1 MIAPFQGQMAW
12 SGVHLPPAWSATR
25 RRWRRWRRRGGWW
38 ARDGRWRTRWRAGE
52 GRGKRGR
59 RGGTWQ
65 VRTWYQECKVDRRD
79 KAGSHQVNSTKFH
92 LKAVFE
98 QFWWSRFFNHLGI
111 HVLQWGFWPKLK
123 KMLCCRVL
131 EKKALLR
138 RRSRVQFLQFPLK
151 PAQLTASCP
160 KSLGQNRPDW
170 KTDLVSLQR
179 NCFFCEKKRRLRS
192 MF

>member
-12 SGVHLPPAWSATR
+12 SVVHLPLAWSVTR

-52 GRGKRGR
+52 ERGKRGR

-92 LKAVFE
+92 LKAVFA
-98 QFWWSRFFNHLGI
+98 QFWWSRFFQPFGDSY
-111 HVLQWGFWPKLK
+111 LQWGFWPKLK

-151 PAQLTASCP
+151 PAQ
-160 KSLGQNRPDW
+160 
-170 KTDLVSLQR
+170 
-179 NCFFCEKKRRLRS
+179 
-192 MF
+192 

>member
-1 MIAPFQGQMAW
+1 MDFALLKFLTIQWLHCKPFQDQIAW
-12 SGVHLPPAWSATR
+12 SVVHLPPAWSATR

-92 LKAVFE
+92 LEAVFA
-98 QFWWSRFFNHLGI
+98 QFWWNRFFNHLGI
-111 HVLQWGFWPKLK
+111 HVLQWGFCHIFK
-123 KMLCCRVL
+123 R
-131 EKKALLR
+131 ALNLR
-138 RRSRVQFLQFPLK
+138 IISVTAYLRKFFASIHVQ
-151 PAQLTASCP
+151 T
-160 KSLGQNRPDW
+160 
-170 KTDLVSLQR
+170 
-179 NCFFCEKKRRLRS
+179 
-192 MF
+192 